1 MVKPFDRRA
10 VRDPKHVQLLS
21 SPVRQEVVDTL
32 AALGG
37 EATIAAMAEH
47 LGRPADG
54 LYYHVRALAESG
66 LVEEAA
72 TADDERLYR
81 LSGEGP
87 GPIRLAYDL
96 GAHGNGRELGA
107 FAKALVQIAVDDFG
121 AALTAKETVVAGP
134 ERELWACRNKGWV
147 SKEDL
152 REISRL
158 LERLSELTSRRRAPG
173 RERLLSLAFVLTP
186 ITPRPRRRLKGEQFH
201 PHPGSNDPAS
211 AQR

>member
-1 MVKPFDRRA
+1 MVKPFVRSA
-10 VRDPKHVQLLS
+10 VRDPEHVRLLS

-37 EATIAAMAEH
+37 EASIAAMAEH

-66 LVEEAA
+66 LVEEAS

-81 LSGEGP
+81 LGGEGP

-96 GAHGNGRELGA
+96 GAQGNGRELGA
-107 FAKALVQIAVDDFG
+107 FAKALVQVAVDDFG
-121 AALTAKETVVAGP
+121 AALKATETVAAGP
-134 ERELWACRNKGWV
+134 DRDLWASRNKGWV

-158 LERLSELTSRRRAPG
+158 LERLSELTSQRKATG
-173 RERLLSLAFVLTP
+173 RERLVSLAFVLAP
-186 ITPRPRRRLKGEQFH
+186 LSPRPRRRLKAEQYD
-201 PHPGSNDPAS
+201 SDL
-211 AQR
+211 RIK